1 MHEDRVRIDV
11 DQFVL
16 EEIDTVPHLEAL
28 LLMWNSRPRMW
39 PVQEMAHALYL
50 SPEQTQALLQD
61 LLQRGLLAISN
72 DAQQYCYHSH
82 SKEKDDLLCAVDRT
96 YRRELIR
103 ISRMIHSKASPAVR
117 EFARA
122 FRLKKDKE

>member
-1 MHEDRVRIDV
+1 MGDPVRIDV

-16 EEIDTVPHLEAL
+16 EQIDTVPHLEAL
-28 LLMWNSRPRMW
+28 LLIWKSRPQPW
-39 PVQEMAHALYL
+39 SVEEMARALYL
-50 SPEQTQALLQD
+50 SAEQTQNLLQD
-61 LLQRGLLAISN
+61 LAQRNLLLPSGN
-72 DAQQYCYHSH
+72 AQQYCYLPN
-82 SKEKDDLLCAVDRT
+82 SKERDELLEAVDRA

-122 FRLKKDKE
+122 FRLKKDKD

>member
-1 MHEDRVRIDV
+1 MGDPVRIDV

-16 EEIDTVPHLEAL
+16 EQIDTVPHLEAL
-28 LLMWNSRPRMW
+28 LLIWNSRPKNW
-39 PVQEMAHALYL
+39 SVQEMAHALYL
-50 SPEQTQALLQD
+50 SAEQTQNLLQD
-61 LLQRGLLAISN
+61 LAHRNLVLASG
-72 DAQQYCYHSH
+72 DAQQYCYDSN
-82 SKEKDDLLCAVDRT
+82 SKQRDDLLEAVDRA